1 MLISINK
8 GEKMKNTNRKNIGN
22 EQVINKSNFSI
33 TTLID
38 ESNDRFR
45 RLKIDT
51 DGNFT
56 VIRPDLIAKITDLK
70 KGEVY
75 TLEADLYICLE
86 EIKTIKR
93 NLTSIIQVV
102 RHRKEKT
109 DFAFN
114 YGVKSIRMLKADN
127 DHLASCDQFKNTKEI
142 DSLLELEKDQNT
154 MGVISNKYDPFL
166 LEKIMKTIKIFTGGS
181 KKNLTTVSIV
191 IKSDRMYYYAKNL
204 ALNTEL
210 RILVMAV
217 REN

>member
-1 MLISINK
+1 M
-8 GEKMKNTNRKNIGN
+8 ENTNRKNIGS

-38 ESNDRFR
+38 ESSDRFR

-56 VIRPDLIAKITDLK
+56 VIRPDLIAKITSTEI
-70 KGEVY
+70 GQVFA
-75 TLEADLYICLE
+75 LEADLYVGLE

-93 NLTSIIQVV
+93 NLTSKIQVV
-102 RHRKEKT
+102 RHRKERT
-109 DFAFN
+109 DFTFN
-114 YGVKSIRMLKADN
+114 YGVKSSKMLKADN
-127 DHLASCDQFKNTKEI
+127 DHLASFEQFKSTKEI
-142 DSLLELEKDQNT
+142 DDLLDLERDQRT
-154 MGVISNKYDPFL
+154 AGIISNKYDPFL
-166 LEKIMKTIKIFTGGS
+166 LEKVLKVIKTFTGGS

-191 IKSDRMYYYAKNL
+191 IKEDRMYYYAKNL